1 MRKGT
6 RSEERPTSACFRCA
20 DKKPIARLWVSPP
33 RFYIKYICSVCVI
46 DMPMLDTRRYKDL
59 MGTFIADLVLQM
71 LSFVSQSEREN
82 IRRRQEQGIMA
93 ARQQKRQFRDCRLTG
108 GRKTDIISHS

>member
-1 MRKGT
+1 MKLKACIRSMRLRTIPLSLSG
-6 RSEERPTSACFRCA
+6 
-20 DKKPIARLWVSPP
+20 V
-33 RFYIKYICSVCVI
+33 V
-46 DMPMLDTRRYKDL
+46 